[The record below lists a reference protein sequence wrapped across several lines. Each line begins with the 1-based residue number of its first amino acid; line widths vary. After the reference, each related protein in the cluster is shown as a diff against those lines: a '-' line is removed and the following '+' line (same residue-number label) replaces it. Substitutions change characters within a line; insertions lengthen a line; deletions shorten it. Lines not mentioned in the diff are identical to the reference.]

1 MDLFQQI
8 LTMVKITTEKPLLLG
23 AILTSG
29 WLVGTLVSSVASNDF
44 TGLLALSQA
53 ALILLESNLVGALW
67 FIGKITGKLTFSYLQ
82 FYNVGFISVI
92 YLAIK
97 MIILLFK
104 LCRTDCARKAMIYEY
119 FKKMTPFFEQMFV
132 FFFTLFID
140 SDRLGQRIEEIIEK
154 KACKQFSKQ
163 NESIKCNKTK
173 QLTLKLLKCI
183 KHIIQQKM
191 KLQSKDIENTALFPN
206 CNLSKQNNLTS
217 QMPLT
222 NSKQKKTKRHK
233 KRPIFKVILSNASNA
248 TGHDREKRLYV
259 RAIISSSSTCSLITE
274 NAAKKLQLVPKSLWP
289 VLVRESA
296 SQPIR
301 VCWQT
306 VQVRMEAIKPQEH
319 ICHTMEMMLVQKI
332 ASCSAKVDLLIG
344 QDIFNWTVNILPVQ
358 KTHFLPNGGAEIDTK
373 FGVVNIGSERFDEED
388 KLRKNAVE
396 DAQMSQ
402 ERVLSKPVT
411 TTYNTITL
419 PWRELKEDEENRGC
433 VRDMTL
439 LFGKLT
445 CLCQTLPIKS
455 HFLFHSISADFGVVF
470 LL

>member
-1 MDLFQQI
+1 
-8 LTMVKITTEKPLLLG
+8 MVKITTEKPLLLG

-233 KRPIFKVILSNASNA
+233 KRPIIKVILSNASNA

-306 VQVRMEAIKPQEH
+306 VQVRMEAIKPHEH